1 MVLCTHFLSPLIR
14 SSLNLLSNQLCPHC
28 RASGNVCLAKEISSG
43 QMVAIK
49 MMDLEKQPKKE
60 LIVTEI
66 EVMKDYQHPAIVN
79 YVESYLI
86 TKTSQFL
93 WVVMEYLEGGA
104 LTDVVTETVLN
115 ESQIAGICQKCL
127 QVNSSS
133 SASSL
138 VGVGASS
145 FHSPCS
151 PVCSPFSFMYF
162 LVSSHVSVSTH
173 FNLPLSFSPYV
184 LIISVSLL

>member
-1 MVLCTHFLSPLIR
+1 M
-14 SSLNLLSNQLCPHC
+14 
-28 RASGNVCLAKEISSG
+28 CLAKEISTG

-66 EVMKDYQHPAIVN
+66 EVMKDYQHTAIVN

-86 TKTSQFL
+86 TKTTQFL

-104 LTDVVTETVLN
+104 LTDVVTETVLS

-127 QVNSSS
+127 QVNYIVVWG
-133 SASSL
+133 L
-138 VGVGASS
+138 WKVNKLKK
-145 FHSPCS
+145 SPKKWLCN
-151 PVCSPFSFMYF
+151 VNT
-162 LVSSHVSVSTH
+162 LQKLDRAH
-173 FNLPLSFSPYV
+173 PYHQPP
-184 LIISVSLL
+184 SKRGQKCP